1 MDQPLVIR
9 KQRIG
14 DAELEQIRA
23 LVKKHWERGR
33 SHISRELCRL
43 WGWRQ
48 DNGALKDQVCRIL
61 LRQLEDRGYIELPPR
76 LQNGVLSR
84 NKKYY
89 SPPDKAPN
97 FPRKELK
104 GKLGEQPAISL
115 KLARRNPEEK
125 LWNYLVHQYHY
136 QGFRIIVGAH
146 IKVMVYAGEIP
157 VACLSWSSC
166 VFRIR
171 CRDEF
176 IGWNHE
182 QRNANI
188 RHMANNSRFLILP
201 WIQVKNLASHILGL
215 SVRNVSQQWES
226 VYGYPLYFLETF
238 VERARF
244 KGTCYQAAN
253 WRNIG
258 RTKGHAKE
266 KGRFYCHG
274 NIKDVYVYPLRSD
287 FKERLQKTGGES

>member
-1 MDQPLVIR
+1 MQQPLVIR
-9 KQRIG
+9 KQKIG

-23 LVKKHWERGR
+23 LIKEHWERGR

-43 WGWRQ
+43 WNWRQ

-61 LRQLEDRGYIELPPR
+61 LRQLEDWGYIELPPR
-76 LQNGVLSR
+76 LQSGVLSR
-84 NKKYY
+84 NKNYY
-89 SPPDKAPN
+89 RPPGKPLD
-97 FPRKELK
+97 FPQKELA
-104 GKLGEQPAISL
+104 GKLCDQPEIRL

-136 QGFRIIVGAH
+136 QSFRIIVGAH
-146 IKVMVYAGEIP
+146 IKVMAYAGEIP

-166 VFRIR
+166 VFRIQ

-176 IGWNHE
+176 VGWSHE

-188 RHMANNSRFLILP
+188 QHTANNSRFLILP
-201 WIQVKNLASHILGL
+201 WIRVKNLASHILGL
-215 SVRNVSQQWES
+215 SVRNVSKQWEY

-253 WRNIG
+253 WRKIG
-258 RTKGHAKE
+258 QTKGHAKE
-266 KGRFYCHG
+266 KGRFYRHG

-287 FKERLQKTGGES
+287 FKERLQDTGGES